1 MNTNKIFYRF
11 LLFFSVFLFTANIIY
26 SQIVGAAYIEVIENY
41 LPFNNSGIIA
51 DVNVPPNGRGGQF
64 SVETFL
70 FSSGLWLS
78 GYTND
83 SVWANGVASATLIE
97 DYQAGTVGINPNDP
111 IFSIY
116 KLSINDVPFGQSW
129 QDWIDAVDL
138 GADFYDGD
146 GDGIYNPVDF
156 NSNEVWDPDEEK
168 PNTLLD
174 KTYWCVFNDGIPLG
188 QRRWQ

>member
-70 FSSGLWLS
+70 FSSGFWLS

-83 SVWANGVASATLIE
+83 SV
-97 DYQAGTVGINPNDP
+97 
-111 IFSIY
+111 
-116 KLSINDVPFGQSW
+116 
-129 QDWIDAVDL
+129 
-138 GADFYDGD
+138 
-146 GDGIYNPVDF
+146 
-156 NSNEVWDPDEEK
+156 
-168 PNTLLD
+168 
-174 KTYWCVFNDGIPLG
+174 
-188 QRRWQ
+188 